1 MPKDEYNLAVIQSRL
16 LPARPGLKFKTD
28 MANDAFII
36 LELRNYSSNPIIF
49 TSAKV
54 EVIRSHDIST
64 TGAYGREACLLSND
78 PNSNRGPVTIE
89 PGQTKWIG
97 GALAIRFKGLLE
109 WFPRKELESLF
120 LHETAPHMP
129 FTIAENYYV
138 DILNKKLSDLYGEN
152 SAIKVTY
159 TVNLNAGTKNFII
172 PLKKGKDIFF
182 RDGSFQH
189 DWMAAQLIEPSAI
202 PSINL
207 SSSECNMDKIVCF
220 PDYE

>member
-1 MPKDEYNLAVIQSRL
+1 MSPVKPS
-16 LPARPGLKFKTD
+16 GL
-28 MANDAFII
+28 
-36 LELRNYSSNPIIF
+36 
-49 TSAKV
+49 
-54 EVIRSHDIST
+54 
-64 TGAYGREACLLSND
+64 
-78 PNSNRGPVTIE
+78 
-89 PGQTKWIG
+89 G

-172 PLKKGKDIFF
+172 PLKKGRIFF
-182 RDGSFQH
+182 FVTVAFSMTG
-189 DWMAAQLIEPSAI
+189 WLL
-202 PSINL
+202 N
-207 SSSECNMDKIVCF
+207 
-220 PDYE
+220 